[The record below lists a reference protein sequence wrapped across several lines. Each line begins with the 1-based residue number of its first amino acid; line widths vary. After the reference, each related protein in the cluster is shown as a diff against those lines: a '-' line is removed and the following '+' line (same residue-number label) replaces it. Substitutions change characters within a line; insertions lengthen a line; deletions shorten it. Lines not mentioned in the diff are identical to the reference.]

1 MKRSISLAVAAFGLG
16 AGAAHAQDNGLAVSG
31 SVGTTGGTLEAQA
44 QVTPWLQLRGGFNYF
59 EYTVDEVFDDVD
71 YEGDLDLSTFGV
83 FADLRPFSNSFIVTG
98 GAYIGDKTLNMLATP
113 TSPVEIGDAT
123 FTPAQVGSL
132 QLDAEMEET
141 APFVGIGFDTTFQ
154 GTGAWGF
161 RGVAGAMFTGTPTI
175 DLQSIGGTLSNDP
188 AFLAEV
194 EQEEANLRSDVD
206 DYEVYPVLQLGVSY
220 RF

>member
-1 MKRSISLAVAAFGLG
+1 MKRSVTLALATFGLG
-16 AGAAHAQDNGLAVSG
+16 VGAAQAEDAGLAVSG
-31 SVGTTGGTLEAQA
+31 SIGTTGGTIEGQA
-44 QVTPWLQLRGGFNYF
+44 QITPWLQLRGGFNYF

-98 GAYIGDKTLNMLATP
+98 GAYIGDKTLNMLAVP
-113 TSPVEIGDAT
+113 TTPVEIGGQT

-154 GTGAWGF
+154 GSGNFGF
-161 RGVAGAMFTGTPTI
+161 RGVLGAMFTGTPTI
-175 DLQSIGGTLSNDP
+175 DLQSVGGALSNDP

-194 EQEEANLRSDVD
+194 ENEEANLRSDID
-206 DYEVYPVLQLGVSY
+206 DFEVYPVVQLGVSY